1 MVMEMRRWWERVR
14 EISWATDRDDLASK
28 MSATKSLRA
37 LKRFPGETYDW
48 STIID
53 KHATIVSPQKKKITA
68 LIRPFVGCLLA
79 ASVCEVREELVLGL
93 ASMPACPAHST

>member
-53 KHATIVSPQKKKITA
+53 KHATIVSPQKKDNCSHQTVCWV
-68 LIRPFVGCLLA
+68 FVGSKCL
-79 ASVCEVREELVLGL
+79 
-93 ASMPACPAHST
+93 